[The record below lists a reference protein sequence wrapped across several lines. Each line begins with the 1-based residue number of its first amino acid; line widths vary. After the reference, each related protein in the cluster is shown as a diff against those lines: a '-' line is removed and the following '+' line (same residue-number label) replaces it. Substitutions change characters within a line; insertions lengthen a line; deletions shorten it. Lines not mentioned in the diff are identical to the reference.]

1 MNSTTED
8 KSDINNTNNPNKNQ
22 NNPRYGSRQFSPE
35 QFQPG
40 PFTSERFYTRQI
52 NSEQQFTWYSLPP
65 DQSETKKST
74 TKQKIENCKQKVEN
88 WFTQNCCVVIVI
100 GTSLLLFMILI
111 LFLALYA
118 WITKDIFSRPVEP
131 EVPSAPP
138 IFGPV
143 ISKTIFNK

>member
-8 KSDINNTNNPNKNQ
+8 KSDLNNTNKNQ
-22 NNPRYGSRQFSPE
+22 NNPRYGSRQFSPG

-74 TKQKIENCKQKVEN
+74 TKQKVDNCKQKVEN
-88 WFTQNCCVVIVI
+88 WFTQNCCLVIVI
-100 GTSLLLFMILI
+100 GTIVLLLIILI

-118 WITKDIFSRPVEP
+118 WITKDIFSRPAAP
-131 EVPSAPP
+131 EIPLAPP